1 MTVLQAA
8 KSGWKFQPEIKY
20 NVNGKPYIVAL
31 PKDATKAVT
40 IYPATALKDT
50 VSGATSVKELAN
62 IELHK
67 LSDGGYTL
75 CVPTNTMMG
84 AELFD

>member
-8 KSGWKFQPEIKY
+8 KSGWKFQPEIKF
-20 NVNGKPYIVAL
+20 NVNGKAYITAL
-31 PKDATKAVT
+31 PKDATKAIT

-50 VSGATSVKELAN
+50 VAAATGVKQLAD

-75 CVPTNTMMG
+75 GVPTNTMMG